1 MVDVPSGRVITNLCE
16 HQKKNSLF
24 KGIVMLNK
32 EFVMDLAKLVVAA
45 AWADGQLQNEEINS
59 LKDLLF
65 NLDEVTGKDWTK
77 LEIYMDSPV
86 EPQEREELLKRV
98 LNQIKSEQDRDF
110 VIETLENLFQAD
122 GILSD
127 EEKVI
132 LEKIKEQTSFV
143 DIGIFAMLSKIIK
156 YSINKRNQSYKSAVQ
171 RESQINDYIE
181 NTIYYQLKSNCE
193 KYGVKIDLSE
203 QKLKQLCLAA
213 GLLARISAVDSGISD
228 REKQTIR
235 QVLSKQWALSEQEAH
250 IITEISCNRTLKELD
265 YFHLTRGFFDCTSL
279 DQRKNFIKCLFQIAN
294 ASDKTSYAETEEIRK
309 ISNSLKL
316 SHKDFIEAKL
326 TIPDEEREVL

>member
-1 MVDVPSGRVITNLCE
+1 
-16 HQKKNSLF
+16 
-24 KGIVMLNK
+24 MLNK
-32 EFVMDLAKLVVAA
+32 EFVIDLAKLVVAA

-65 NLDEVTGKDWTK
+65 NLDEVTGKDWTN

-86 EPQEREELLKRV
+86 EPQERDELLKRV
-98 LNQIKSEQDRDF
+98 ISQIKSEQERDF
-110 VIETLENLFQAD
+110 VIATLRNLFSAYE
-122 GILSD
+122 ILSD
-127 EEKVI
+127 KERTMLNKIEERK
-132 LEKIKEQTSFV
+132 SFV
-143 DIGIFAMLSKIIK
+143 DVGTFAKLSKIIK
-156 YSINKRNQSYKSAVQ
+156 YSINKRNQSYKSAAQ
-171 RESQINDYIE
+171 RGRQINDFIE

-193 KYGVKIDLSE
+193 KYGVKINLPE

-235 QVLSKQWALSEQEAH
+235 QVLSKQWTLSEQEAH
-250 IITEISCNRTLKELD
+250 IITEISCNRTLKGLD

-294 ASDKTSYAETEEIRK
+294 ASNKTSYAETEEIRK

-326 TIPDEEREVL
+326 TIPDEDREVL

>member
-1 MVDVPSGRVITNLCE
+1 M
-16 HQKKNSLF
+16 F
-24 KGIVMLNK
+24 NK
-32 EFVMDLAKLVVAA
+32 QFVTDLAKLVVAA

-65 NLDEVTGKDWTK
+65 NLDEITGKDWAN

-86 EPQEREELLKRV
+86 ESQEREELLKRV
-98 LNQIKSEQDRDF
+98 VSQIKSEQERDF
-110 VIETLENLFQAD
+110 VITTLENLFQAD

-127 EEKVI
+127 EERAL

-143 DIGIFAMLSKIIK
+143 DVGIFAKLSKMIK
-156 YSINKRNQSYKSAVQ
+156 YSINKRNQSYESATQ
-171 RESQINDYIE
+171 RESHISDFIE
-181 NTIYYQLKSNCE
+181 NTIYYQLKSDCD
-193 KYGVKIDLSE
+193 KKGIKIDLPE

-213 GLLARISAVDSGISD
+213 GLLARIAAVDSGISD
-228 REKQTIR
+228 QEKQTIR
-235 QVLSKQWALSEQEAH
+235 QVLSKQWALSEQEAY
-250 IITEISCNRTLKELD
+250 IITEISYNRTLKGLD
-265 YFHLTRGFFDCTSL
+265 YFRLTRGFFDCTSL

-326 TIPDEEREVL
+326 TIPDEDREVL